1 MTLRPI
7 VHTVAALC
15 AWSIVLAAPSVGA
28 QGTAGADA
36 ASVDART
43 EAGIERYRA
52 GSHREAIA
60 ILSPVV
66 AARPDDQAA
75 QLYLALSHVWLG
87 EDAQAARHLMAL
99 RALPITPRLSAQLDY
114 VLEGMKVGP
123 LSPPL
128 RRFIALALDETMSL
142 ERSPRRP
149 PFAESLLRRNFP
161 YFP

>member
-1 MTLRPI
+1 MMLRPT
-7 VHTVAALC
+7 VHLVAALC
-15 AWSIVLAAPSVGA
+15 AWSIVLTAPPAGA
-28 QGTAGADA
+28 QGTSGDA
-36 ASVDART
+36 AARLDAQT

-52 GSHREAIA
+52 GAHREAIA
-60 ILSPVV
+60 TLTPAV

-75 QLYLALSHVWLG
+75 RLYLALSHVWLG

-99 RALPITPRLSAQLDY
+99 RALPIAPRLSAQLDY
-114 VLEGMKVGP
+114 VLEGMKLGP
-123 LSPPL
+123 LSAPL
-128 RRFIALALDETMSL
+128 RRFIAMALDETMSL

>member
-1 MTLRPI
+1 MTLRSI
-7 VHTVAALC
+7 VLALAALC
-15 AWSIVLAAPSVGA
+15 AWSLLPAVAPLAA
-28 QGTAGADA
+28 QGTGDA
-36 ASVDART
+36 VRVDAQT
-43 EAGIERYRA
+43 ESGIERYRA
-52 GSHREAIA
+52 GSHREAVA

-75 QLYLALSHVWLG
+75 QLYLALAHLALG
-87 EDAQAARHLMAL
+87 EDAQATRHLVAL
-99 RALPITPRLSAQLDY
+99 RALPVTPRLSAQLDY
-114 VLEGMKVGP
+114 ILEGMKAGP

-128 RRFIALALDETMSL
+128 RRFVALALDETMSL

>member
-1 MTLRPI
+1 MMLRPTVHI
-7 VHTVAALC
+7 VAVLC
-15 AWSIVLAAPSVGA
+15 AWSIVLAAPALGA
-28 QGTAGADA
+28 QGTAGADVA
-36 ASVDART
+36 RLDAQT
-43 EAGIERYRA
+43 EAGVERYRA
-52 GSHREAIA
+52 GAHREAITT
-60 ILSPVV
+60 LTPVV

-75 QLYLALSHVWLG
+75 RLYLALSHIWLG
-87 EDAQAARHLMAL
+87 EDALAARHLTAL
-99 RALPITPRLSAQLDY
+99 RALPVAPRLSAQLDY

-128 RRFIALALDETMSL
+128 RRFVALALDETMSL